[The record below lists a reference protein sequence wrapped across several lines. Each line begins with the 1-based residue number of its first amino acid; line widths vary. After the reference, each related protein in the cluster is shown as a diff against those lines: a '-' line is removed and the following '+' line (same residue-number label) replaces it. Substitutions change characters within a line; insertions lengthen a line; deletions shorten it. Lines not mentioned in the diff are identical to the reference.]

1 MGAKNSVCKVLMPVK
16 KKEDYVRL
24 FPRDKDFKIYD
35 AATDEFQKITGNKK
49 NKMTKE
55 QFLKSQAERFAGMDP
70 TLLESIWNAFDCD
83 GNGIMDRDEF
93 RLYRAI
99 NAVGS
104 RRQRAIALFAVTDTS
119 NDRILQKS
127 EIVSMMILVRKFNKK
142 AKMEDPPTGPIEL
155 TPEEVVE
162 VTAEADAFLARHDKD
177 GNQLIEFEE
186 FLKGWQDASFADFN
200 FFDDKDAPMTSYP
213 TQEQVVEKEKQKEVK
228 EEQKVADEPAAAA
241 AAPAE
246 EGEKKK
252 KHHHH
257 HKKDKEEK

>member
-1 MGAKNSVCKVLMPVK
+1 MI
-16 KKEDYVRL
+16 EDY
-24 FPRDKDFKIYD
+24 KIYD
-35 AATDEFQKITGNKK
+35 AATDEYQKITGDKK
-49 NKMTKE
+49 KKMTKE
-55 QFLKSQAERFAGMDP
+55 QFLNSQAERFAGMDP
-70 TLLESIWNAFDCD
+70 TLLNSIWNAFDCD
-83 GNGIMDRDEF
+83 GNGVMDRDEF

-142 AKMEDPPTGPIEL
+142 AKMEDPPSGPIEL

-213 TQEQVVEKEKQKEVK
+213 SQEEVVEKEKQKEQK

-241 AAPAE
+241 APAEEKKEEGEKKEE

-257 HKKDKEEK
+257 HHKKEKKEEEK